1 MCFDLYFKDNISII
15 NSVMKDNIQIA
26 DFLLYMRF
34 LNELK
39 ADTLSTHVFVKLVSL
54 MMKHNYSL

>member
-1 MCFDLYFKDNISII
+1 
-15 NSVMKDNIQIA
+15 MKDNIQIA

-39 ADTLSTHVFVKLVSL
+39 ADTLSAHVFVKLVSL